1 VQAQPPEVSRMSEY
15 KVIGHSVRK
24 LDAVEKVLGT
34 AKYAADIQF
43 PAMIYGKTLRSKVA
57 HGVLLSVDCS
67 KAKAL
72 PGVVAVLT
80 GDDVPGAN
88 TTGIILK
95 DEPVLVKNGQK
106 IRKIGDPIALVAAET
121 EELAEQALD
130 LIEVKVEELPAV
142 FDPVEAMK
150 NDAPKIYEKG
160 NLLAVRKIRKGDAE
174 KAFGDC
180 AVIIEQDYR
189 TQMTEHAYIE
199 PEAGVAKIEGELL
212 TIWVCTQNPHYDA
225 KEVAR
230 NLNIGLNRVRVIQAV
245 TGGGFG
251 GKLDISVQV
260 HLALLAM
267 ATRRPVKM
275 IYSRHESIAN
285 SVKRHPFIMKMKTG
299 ADATGKILAFEASI
313 IGDTGAY
320 ASYGPGTLTRSAVH
334 VMGPYEVPNVKVDAY
349 TVYTNNPQAGA
360 MRGFGVPQV
369 AFAHESQMDIL
380 AEKVGVSPL
389 KIRLIN
395 ALRPGSVTGTGTEL
409 KDSVG
414 IVETLEAA
422 TAGAKKTMELNW

>member
-1 VQAQPPEVSRMSEY
+1 MNEY
-15 KVIGHSVRK
+15 KVIGHSVKK
-24 LDAVEKVLGT
+24 LDAVEKVIGK

-43 PAMIYGKTLRSKVA
+43 PGMVYGKTLRSKIA
-57 HGVLLSVDCS
+57 HGILLSLDTS

-72 PGVVAVLT
+72 PGVVAVVT
-80 GDDVPGAN
+80 GEDIPGPN

-95 DEPVLVKNGQK
+95 DEPVLVKKGQK
-106 IRKIGDPIALVAAET
+106 IRKIGDPLALVAAES
-121 EELAEQALD
+121 EDIAEQALD
-130 LIEVKVEELPAV
+130 LIEVKIEELPPV
-142 FDPVEAMK
+142 FCPVAAMK
-150 NDAPKIYEKG
+150 EDAPKIYEKG
-160 NLLAVRKIRKGDAE
+160 NVLALRKIRKGDAE
-174 KAFGDC
+174 KAFAES
-180 AVIIEQDYR
+180 AVIVEQQYR

-199 PEAGVAKIEGELL
+199 PEAGVAKLENELL

-260 HLALLAM
+260 HLGLLAV

-275 IYSRHESIAN
+275 VYGRHESIAT
-285 SVKRHPFIMKMKTG
+285 SVKRHPFIMTMKTG
-299 ADATGKILAFEASI
+299 ADANGKINAFEATI

-334 VMGPYEVPNVKVDAY
+334 VMGPYEIPNVKVDAY

-380 AEKVGVSPL
+380 AEKVGISPL
-389 KIRLIN
+389 QIRLIN
-395 ALRPGSVTGTGTEL
+395 ALRLGSFTGTGTEL

-422 TAGAKKTMELNW
+422 VTGAQKKMELNW

>member
-1 VQAQPPEVSRMSEY
+1 MSEY
-15 KVIGHSVRK
+15 KVVGHSVPK
-24 LDAVEKVLGT
+24 VDAVEKGLGK

-43 PAMIYGKTLRSKVA
+43 PGMLYGKTLRSKVA
-57 HGVLLSVDCS
+57 HGVLTSVDCS

-80 GDDVPGAN
+80 GGDVPGAN
-88 TTGIILK
+88 STGIILK

-121 EELAEQALD
+121 EEIAEQALN
-130 LIEVKVEELPAV
+130 LIEVKLEELPAV

-150 NDAPKIYEKG
+150 DDAPKIYEKG
-160 NLLAVRKIRKGDAE
+160 NVLAVRKIRKGDAE
-174 KAFGDC
+174 KAFANC
-180 AVIIEQDYR
+180 AVIVEQQYQ

-199 PEAGVAKIEGELL
+199 PEAGVAKIEGDLL

-225 KEVAR
+225 KEVSR
-230 NLNIGLNRVRVIQAV
+230 NLSIGLNRVRVIQSV

-251 GKLDISVQV
+251 GKLDVTVQV
-260 HLALLAM
+260 HLGLLAM

-299 ADATGKILAFEASI
+299 ADANGKLMAFEASI

-334 VMGPYEVPNVKVDAY
+334 VMGPYEVPHVKVDAY
-349 TVYTNNPQAGA
+349 TIYTNNPQAGA

-395 ALRPGSVTGTGTEL
+395 ALRPGSITGTGTEL

>member
-1 VQAQPPEVSRMSEY
+1 MSDY
-15 KVIGHSVRK
+15 KVIGHSVQK
-24 LDAVEKVLGT
+24 LDAVDKVLGV

-43 PAMIYGKTLRSKVA
+43 PGMIYGKTLRSKIA
-57 HGVLLSVDCS
+57 HGVLQSVDIS

-80 GDDVPGAN
+80 GAYIPGSN
-88 TTGIILK
+88 SSGIIIK

-121 EELAEQALD
+121 EEIAEQALG
-130 LIEVKVEELPAV
+130 LIDVKVDELSAV
-142 FDPVEAMK
+142 FDPVTAMK
-150 NDAPKIYEKG
+150 DDAPKIYEKG
-160 NLLAVRKIRKGDAE
+160 NVLAVRKIRRGDVE
-174 KAFGDC
+174 KAFAEC
-180 AVIIEQDYR
+180 AVIVEQDYQ
-189 TQMTEHAYIE
+189 TQMAEHAYIE
-199 PEAGVAKIEGELL
+199 PEAGVAKLEGDIV
-212 TIWVCTQNPHYDA
+212 TVWVCTQNPHYDA
-225 KEVAR
+225 KEIAR
-230 NLNIGLNRVRVIQAV
+230 NLNIGLNRVRVIQSV

-251 GKLDISVQV
+251 GKLDVSVQV
-260 HLALLAM
+260 HLGLLAV

-285 SVKRHPFIMKMKTG
+285 SVKRHPFIMKLKSG
-299 ADATGKILAFEASI
+299 SDANGKLLAFEASI
-313 IGDTGAY
+313 SGDSGAY

-334 VMGPYEVPNVKVDAY
+334 VMGPYEIPNVKVDAY

-380 AEKVGVSPL
+380 AEKLGVSPL

-395 ALRPGSVTGTGTEL
+395 ALRPGSFTGTGTEL

-422 TAGAKKTMELNW
+422 VAGAKKTMELNW